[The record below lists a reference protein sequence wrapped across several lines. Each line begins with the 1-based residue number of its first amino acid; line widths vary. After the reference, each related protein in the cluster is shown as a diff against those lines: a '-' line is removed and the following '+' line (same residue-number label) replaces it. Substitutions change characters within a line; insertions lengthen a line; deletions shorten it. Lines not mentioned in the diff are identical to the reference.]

1 MRQLLLITLPGNAWN
16 WRTVWRR
23 NYLAW
28 RKAALISLLSNLA
41 DPMMYLFGLGFGVG
55 IMIGRV
61 GGAPYVAFLS
71 AGMVATSAMTSATF
85 ETIYAAFARM
95 HVQRMWEA
103 VLCTQLTV
111 GDVILGELAW
121 AATKALIA
129 GTAVMVVSATLGYAA
144 FSSIVSVV
152 PVVFLT
158 GLAFASVAMVLI
170 AIAPSY
176 DYFIFYQTL
185 VLTPMLFLSGVVFPV
200 DQLPT
205 GLRQVAQFLPLAHS
219 VELIRPAMLARPVAS
234 AGLHVGVL
242 WAYTAFPFFLSATLF
257 RRRLM
262 S

>member
-1 MRQLLLITLPGNAWN
+1 MHDFLLIALPGNAWN

-28 RKAALISLLSNLA
+28 RKAALISLLGNLA

-61 GGAPYVAFLS
+61 DGAPYVAFLS

-129 GTAVMVVSATLGYAA
+129 GTAVMVVAATLGYAA

-170 AIAPSY
+170 AISPSY

-185 VLTPMLFLSGVVFPV
+185 VLTPMLFLSGVVFPF

-205 GLRQVAQFLPLAHS
+205 TLQHIAQFLPLAHS
-219 VELIRPAMLARPVAS
+219 VELIRPAMLARPLVS
-234 AGLHVGVL
+234 VGLHVGVL
-242 WAYTAFPFFLSATLF
+242 WAYTVFPFFLSATLF
-257 RRRLM
+257 RHRLM